1 MYLVVKSVRHASSP
15 STTQTIIAV
24 PTDEGLEEYVLRHGL
39 ENCEVYEAQKLQIGI
54 NWKAKGRNVSS
65 D

>member
-1 MYLVVKSVRHASSP
+1 MYLVVKSSRSGATGATVQS
-15 STTQTIIAV
+15 IIAV

-39 ENCEVYEAQKLQIGI
+39 ENCEVYEATKLQMSV
-54 NWKAKGRNVSS
+54 NWKAKVRNVPS